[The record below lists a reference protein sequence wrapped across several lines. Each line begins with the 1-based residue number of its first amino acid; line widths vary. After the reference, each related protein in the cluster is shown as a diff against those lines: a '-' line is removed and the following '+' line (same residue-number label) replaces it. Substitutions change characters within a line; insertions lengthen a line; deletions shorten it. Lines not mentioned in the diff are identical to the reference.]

1 MPGSTNSDI
10 PAASEH
16 PAGTEEANTD
26 ARVEYSALQVW
37 LATNRSVLIRFSLF
51 AFVVVFVIVGI
62 VLWTTN
68 SLTLENAGYGGV
80 WIISFIAAG
89 SIFLPV
95 PGPAAV
101 CVAAVPDFGLNP
113 LAIGIISA
121 SAEAL
126 GEMTGYIAG
135 LSGRSLLQ
143 KHRLYP
149 RVQSLV
155 QRRGGLIL
163 FFGSIIPNPLFDV
176 IGIAAGSVAYPIKK
190 FLIVVFFAKAIKSTS
205 IAYACF
211 LGIDWIQGYFG

>member
-1 MPGSTNSDI
+1 
-10 PAASEH
+10 
-16 PAGTEEANTD
+16 
-26 ARVEYSALQVW
+26 
-37 LATNRSVLIRFSLF
+37 
-51 AFVVVFVIVGI
+51 
-62 VLWTTN
+62 
-68 SLTLENAGYGGV
+68 
-80 WIISFIAAG
+80 
-89 SIFLPV
+89 
-95 PGPAAV
+95 
-101 CVAAVPDFGLNP
+101 VPDFGLNP

-135 LSGRSLLQ
+135 LSGRSLFQ

-190 FLIVVFFAKAIKSTS
+190 FLIVVFFAKAIKSTA